1 MFTGLYP
8 LISQDSFTLVSL
20 TFKAGL
26 LGNEQVQS
34 SVHRLPTCLASKRR
48 KTTKLL
54 CVKELSGTPQKPDA
68 CRFHCRYRE
77 GIEITNPRKWAAFAF
92 GEGLKVLV
100 CSWLVRQEGCELWW
114 RVMLHP
120 FGKAWG
126 DSWGWAGVWLKPQ
139 TCLHQADEKC
149 LCSCWWPQ
157 QLGPW
162 LRTSFQVI
170 SERFNL
176 I

>member
-8 LISQDSFTLVSL
+8 LVSQDSFTLVSL

-34 SVHRLPTCLASKRR
+34 SVHRLLTCLASKRR

-77 GIEITNPRKWAAFAF
+77 GIEITQSQEVSSLCLWGGSEGPGLLTA
-92 GEGLKVLV
+92 GEAGGL
-100 CSWLVRQEGCELWW
+100 
-114 RVMLHP
+114 
-120 FGKAWG
+120 
-126 DSWGWAGVWLKPQ
+126 
-139 TCLHQADEKC
+139 
-149 LCSCWWPQ
+149 
-157 QLGPW
+157 
-162 LRTSFQVI
+162 
-170 SERFNL
+170 
-176 I
+176 

>member
-8 LISQDSFTLVSL
+8 LVSQDFTLVSL

-48 KTTKLL
+48 KTTKLP

-77 GIEITNPRKWAAFAF
+77 GIEITNPRK
-92 GEGLKVLV
+92 
-100 CSWLVRQEGCELWW
+100 
-114 RVMLHP
+114 
-120 FGKAWG
+120 
-126 DSWGWAGVWLKPQ
+126 
-139 TCLHQADEKC
+139 
-149 LCSCWWPQ
+149 
-157 QLGPW
+157 
-162 LRTSFQVI
+162 
-170 SERFNL
+170 
-176 I
+176 